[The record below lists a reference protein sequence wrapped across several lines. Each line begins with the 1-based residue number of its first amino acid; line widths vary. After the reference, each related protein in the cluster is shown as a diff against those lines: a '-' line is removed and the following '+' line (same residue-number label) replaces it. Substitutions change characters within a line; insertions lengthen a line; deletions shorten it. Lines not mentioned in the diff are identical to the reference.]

1 MWSGCGRERPP
12 CRGHE
17 LTPAAVVKQ
26 VFLMT
31 WLWAIFAGF
40 YLVAYIFWVPRL
52 FGSLP
57 VILAVAVVTL
67 LFGAG
72 FLLDGFLRALEL
84 QTSSPMRTVPL
95 VRVRRILGGALLL
108 GYLSVYLPPQGRIVA
123 HWPLDLAITAA
134 SGIIMIVYGVLN
146 T

>member
-1 MWSGCGRERPP
+1 
-12 CRGHE
+12 
-17 LTPAAVVKQ
+17 LTPSALVKQ

-57 VILAVAVVTL
+57 VILAVAAVTL

-84 QTSSPMRTVPL
+84 QTSSPLRTIPL
-95 VRVRRILGGALLL
+95 MRVRRVLGGALLL
-108 GYLSVYLPPQGRIVA
+108 GYLLVYLPAQGRVVA
-123 HWPLDLAITAA
+123 HWPLDLAITAV
-134 SGIIMIVYGVLN
+134 SGVVMIVYGILN